1 MKKFFQN
8 LKISQKLRIIVYVAL
23 VGMLL
28 IGVISINLM
37 GRLNEQTTDISTS
50 WLPSVDTAREMNTTI
65 SKIRLHELAYLTAV
79 SSESKNLNLEDLEQ
93 EKKEMTALLEKYG
106 SLIDEEEKTF

>member
-8 LKISQKLRIIVYVAL
+8 LKISQKLRILVYVAL

-65 SKIRLHELAYLTAV
+65 SKTGSMSLHTLPPFPLKAR
-79 SSESKNLNLEDLEQ
+79 
-93 EKKEMTALLEKYG
+93 
-106 SLIDEEEKTF
+106 I